1 MLNITAVMTAI
12 TSMFHAALYW
22 LQTHGIT
29 VGGKSISF
37 FTLAVVFLIVGVL
50 LSALLPWYDEEDDE

>member
-12 TSMFHAALYW
+12 INLFHAALDW

-29 VGGKSISF
+29 IGGKSISF
-37 FTLAVVFLIVGVL
+37 FTLAVVFLIIGVL
-50 LSALLPWYDEEDDE
+50 LSALLPWYDEEDD